1 MIPKARNVKPDTNL
15 TVSVD
20 TNVLSHAPIKIH
32 MPAPMVRAEKL
43 PVKTQR
49 ALWRAANA
57 SAVRNDLSPSPAR
70 ATVANA
76 VVKPA
81 TCHLLQDNETNLTDF
96 SFDHRP
102 VRAPAYF

>member
-1 MIPKARNVKPDTNL
+1 L

-20 TNVLSHAPIKIH
+20 TNVLSHEPIKIH

-43 PVKTQR
+43 PVKTHR

-57 SAVRNDLSPSPAR
+57 SAVKNDLSPSPAR
-70 ATVANA
+70 ATVAKA

-81 TCHLLQDNETNLTDF
+81 TCYLLHNDTPNLTEF
-96 SFDHRP
+96 S
-102 VRAPAYF
+102 